1 MTLALLKTWTG
12 PLTKCLILLS
22 LSLVGCTRN
31 LNNLIPV
38 GRYCGQSTAPY
49 ENPYDNSAIN
59 EETFNILTPEDLN
72 VPGPLDQVPLASG
85 PQTYRAQSVNI
96 LFKNT
101 DFVPPVSPDGSYVP
115 DEQVLYVHSPVFN
128 QENVSL
134 TNFNKSCSRGRT
146 PESEASF
153 AAILPLEI
161 ELQPDFTWTAMQ
173 ALNYK
178 VEYSPELQPQG
189 FLVGT
194 VEELTTPIPANEGDF
209 AFVNLAFLEQIG
221 QLSQAQREVRE
232 DPEKLLNEIFLQV
245 QVSADPEIFARIRF
259 LLVVQAE
266 ETSAADSD
274 LD

>member
-1 MTLALLKTWTG
+1 MKISIIKSWTG
-12 PLTKCLILLS
+12 RLTKCLVLLS
-22 LSLVGCTRN
+22 LGFVGCTRN

-38 GRYCGQSTAPY
+38 GRYCGQSTGPY

-59 EETFNILTPEDLN
+59 EEIYNILTPEDLSE
-72 VPGPLDQVPLASG
+72 PGRLEQVPLASG

-101 DFVPPVSPDGSYVP
+101 DFIPVSPDGSYVP
-115 DEQVLYVHSPVFN
+115 DEQVMYVHSPVFN
-128 QENVSL
+128 QEEVSL

-153 AAILPLEI
+153 SAVLPLEI
-161 ELQPDFTWTAMQ
+161 ELQPNLTWTAMQ

-178 VEYSPELQPQG
+178 VDYSPELQPQG

-221 QLSQAQREVRE
+221 QLTQAQRSLRE
-232 DPEKLLNEIFLQV
+232 DPEKLLNEIFMQV
-245 QVSADPEIFARIRF
+245 QVSANPEIFARIRF
-259 LLVVQAE
+259 LIVVE
-266 ETSAADSD
+266 PTETSTVDAD